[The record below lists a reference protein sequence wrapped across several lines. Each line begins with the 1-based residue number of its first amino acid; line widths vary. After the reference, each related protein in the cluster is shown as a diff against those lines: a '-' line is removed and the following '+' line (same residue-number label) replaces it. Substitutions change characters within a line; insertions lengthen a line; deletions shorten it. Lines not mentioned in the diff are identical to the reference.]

1 MSISTQSDRSKL
13 AKERLE
19 TSLRLRNNDYIKEDM
34 ANNYQKVVVLK
45 AEGKACQNCAA
56 YVRVK
61 FMGMCK
67 AQRMKLIKEQSICHL
82 WQ

>member
-1 MSISTQSDRSKL
+1 MSTTSRSDQSHM

-19 TSLRLRNNDYIKEDM
+19 TSLRLRNNDYAKEAM
-34 ANNYQKVVVLK
+34 ANNYQRVVALK
-45 AEGKACQNCAA
+45 AEGRACQNCAA

-67 AQRMKLIKEQSICHL
+67 AQRMKLIKEQNICHL